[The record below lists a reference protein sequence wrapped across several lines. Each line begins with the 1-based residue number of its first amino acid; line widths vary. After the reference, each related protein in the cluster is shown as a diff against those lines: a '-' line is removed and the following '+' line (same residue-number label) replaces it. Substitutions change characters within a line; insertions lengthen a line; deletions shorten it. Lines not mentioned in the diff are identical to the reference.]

1 MKLICMSLTRI
12 AVLIK
17 TTLLSECNV
26 ASANITEA
34 LICITVNHASNVI
47 FMDLL
52 RIKAIPNN
60 ECRWRKVPHF
70 RTPTVKKGG
79 AIMPIKYDK
88 TLKLLEEKGFTSYRI
103 RKEKILGQA
112 TLTAIKNGTGGLDHR
127 SIARLCKALNC
138 QPGDIMEYV
147 EDET

>member
-1 MKLICMSLTRI
+1 MKRWKKI
-12 AVLIK
+12 AVL
-17 TTLLSECNV
+17 
-26 ASANITEA
+26 
-34 LICITVNHASNVI
+34 
-47 FMDLL
+47 
-52 RIKAIPNN
+52 
-60 ECRWRKVPHF
+60 
-70 RTPTVKKGG
+70 PTVKKAG
-79 AIMPIKYDK
+79 ADMPFRYDK
-88 TLKLLEEKGFTSYRI
+88 LLKLLEEKGFTSYRI